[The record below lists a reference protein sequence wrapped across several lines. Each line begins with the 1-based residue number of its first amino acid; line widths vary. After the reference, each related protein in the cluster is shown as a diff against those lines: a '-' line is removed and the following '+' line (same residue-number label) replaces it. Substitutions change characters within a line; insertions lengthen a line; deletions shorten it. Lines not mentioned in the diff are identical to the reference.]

1 MFANFSRG
9 IIRAR
14 ALFVCT
20 ALLFLYGC
28 AGNTRLQ
35 NSYLI
40 CTLVGTA
47 IGTAAGVS
55 VDSDDEAD
63 VAVGAATGGIL
74 SAVLCGA
81 TEEVAQAPVPAR
93 EVAPRPVQPA
103 QPAQPARPV
112 VAGDEDG
119 DGVSDT
125 VDICP
130 NTPPGM
136 RVDQLG
142 CPLLSDSDGDGVVD
156 ENDRCPNTPENSVV
170 DLEGCPLKGETLVS
184 LENVHFAFDKAAL
197 TPAAIRILDET
208 VAVLRDMPDI
218 QLRIEGHTDNIGTDE
233 YNQSLS
239 ERRAKAAYNHL
250 VQRGISRNRLQFRGL
265 GEAQP
270 IASNQTDSGQ
280 AQNRRVEFVVT
291 SR

>member
-1 MFANFSRG
+1 MFSNFLRG

-20 ALLFLYGC
+20 SLLFLYGC

-47 IGTAAGVS
+47 IGTAAGVA

-63 VAVGAATGGIL
+63 IAVGAATGGIL

-93 EVAPRPVQPA
+93 EVAPQPVQPA
-103 QPAQPARPV
+103 QPAQPV

-125 VDICP
+125 IDICP
-130 NTPPGM
+130 NTAPGTQ
-136 RVDQLG
+136 VDQLG
-142 CPLLSDSDGDGVVD
+142 CPLLSDSDGDGIVD

-170 DLEGCPLKGETLVS
+170 DLEGCPLKGEALVS
-184 LENVHFAFDKAAL
+184 LENVHFEFDQAAL
-197 TPAAIRILDET
+197 TLAAIRVLDET
-208 VAVLRDMPDI
+208 AAVLRDMPDI
-218 QLRIEGHTDNIGTDE
+218 QLRIEGHTDNVGTDE

-239 ERRAKAAYNHL
+239 ERRARAAYNHL
-250 VQRGISRNRLQFRGL
+250 VQRGISKNRLQLRGL

-270 IASNQTDSGQ
+270 IASNQTERGQ

-291 SR
+291 NR